1 MSTNQPDVYY
11 APYET
16 VKTLLGYLWAFRW
29 RIGLALL
36 LMILAKLATIAV
48 PLILKDIV
56 DQLEKPSAGQLV
68 IQLPLML
75 LLVYG
80 ALRFMNSLFNQLR
93 DLVFA
98 KAALKSIR
106 TITLTVFEH
115 LQHLSLAYHLQRK
128 TGGLSRDI
136 DRGGRAVNELLR
148 VMIFSIFPTLFELT
162 VVCIILFIR
171 YEPRFVLVTLL
182 TIVSYGVFTYSISN
196 WRLKFRKRMNET
208 ESTANSTAI
217 DALIN
222 FETVKY
228 FNNEKL
234 ESQRYNQNLKNWQ
247 QATYNSE
254 ASLAVLN
261 VGQATIIAIGLT
273 ALMVMAGQNVVDGKM
288 TLGDFVLVNA
298 FLLQLYVPLNFLGYV
313 FRTLQNSLVDISRMF
328 SLLDVEKEITDKP
341 DAKALETTDA
351 KIEFSQVRFAYKADR
366 PILRDVS
373 FTVPGGQKIAIVGH
387 SGAGK
392 STIARLIF
400 RFYEVTGGQILID
413 GQDIKDITLASLRQ
427 NIGVVPQDTVLFN
440 DTIEYNIRYGKP
452 DASDAEIHNAAK
464 LAYLHDFIES
474 LPDGYQTEVGERG
487 LKLSG
492 GEKQRIAIARTILK
506 NPPILLLDEA
516 TSALDSKSEEAI
528 QKALNEIARH
538 RTTLVIAHR
547 LSTIMDADRIVVL
560 DQGKVVETGSHQQ
573 LLEQKGSYSS
583 LWELQQNSPSNTQSQ
598 HKEDHRT

>member
-1 MSTNQPDVYY
+1 MV
-11 APYET
+11 
-16 VKTLLGYLWAFRW
+16 
-29 RIGLALL
+29 
-36 LMILAKLATIAV
+36 
-48 PLILKDIV
+48 
-56 DQLEKPSAGQLV
+56 
-68 IQLPLML
+68 
-75 LLVYG
+75 
-80 ALRFMNSLFNQLR
+80 ALRFINSLFNQLR

-115 LQHLSLAYHLQRK
+115 LQHLSLGYHLQRK
-128 TGGLSRDI
+128 TGGLSRDM

-148 VMIFSIFPTLFELT
+148 VMIFSIFPTLFELS
-162 VVCIILFIR
+162 VVCIILFVR
-171 YEPRFVLVTLL
+171 YEPRFVIVTLS

-208 ESTANSTAI
+208 ESTANTTAI

-228 FNNEKL
+228 FNNEHL
-234 ESQRYNQNLKNWQ
+234 ETERYNANLKNWQ

-261 VGQATIIAIGLT
+261 IGQATIIAIGLT
-273 ALMVMAGQNVVDGKM
+273 LLMVMAGQNVVDGKM

-328 SLLDVEKEITDKP
+328 TILDVEREITDKS
-341 DAKALETTDA
+341 DATDLSISNA
-351 KIEFSQVRFAYKADR
+351 KIEFSGVSFAYKSDR
-366 PILRDVS
+366 PILKSVDFS
-373 FTVPGGQKIAIVGH
+373 VPGGQKIAIVGH

-392 STIARLIF
+392 STIARLLF
-400 RFYEVTGGQILID
+400 RFYDVSGGQILID
-413 GQDIKDITLASLRQ
+413 KQDIKDVTLASLRR

-452 DASDAEIHNAAK
+452 DASDEQIRHAAK

-506 NPPILLLDEA
+506 DPPILLLDEA

-528 QKALNEIARH
+528 QKALNDIARQ
-538 RTTLVIAHR
+538 RTTVVIAHR
-547 LSTIMDADRIVVL
+547 LSTIMDADQIVVL
-560 DQGKVVETGSHQQ
+560 DQGTVVETGSHQQ
-573 LLEQKGSYSS
+573 LLEQKGSYAS
-583 LWELQQNSPSNTQSQ
+583 LWQLQQSSQ
-598 HKEDHRT
+598 ANVEYLNE

>member
-1 MSTNQPDVYY
+1 MPDKHSESFY
-11 APYET
+11 APWDT
-16 VKTLLGYLWAFRW
+16 VKTLLSYLWAFRW
-29 RIGLALL
+29 RIGLALI

-56 DQLEKPSAGQLV
+56 DQLEKPTTAQV
-68 IQLPLML
+68 VTQLPLL
-75 LLVYG
+75 LLLIYG
-80 ALRFMNSLFNQLR
+80 GLRFLNSLFNQLR

-115 LQHLSLAYHLQRK
+115 LQHLSLGYHLQRK
-128 TGGLSRDI
+128 TGGLSRDM

-162 VVCIILFIR
+162 VVCIILFVR
-171 YEPRFVLVTLL
+171 YEPRFVIVTLM
-182 TIVSYGVFTYSISN
+182 TIVGYGVFTYSISN

-208 ESTANSTAI
+208 ESIANTTAI

-228 FNNEKL
+228 FNNEGL
-234 ESQRYNQNLKNWQ
+234 EAQRYNKNLKNWQ

-254 ASLAVLN
+254 TSLAVLN
-261 VGQATIIAIGLT
+261 IGQATIIAAGLT
-273 ALMVMAGQNVVDGKM
+273 LLMIMAGQNVVDGKM

-328 SLLDVEKEITDKP
+328 SILDVEKEITDKA
-341 DAKALETTDA
+341 DAKALKISEA
-351 KIEFSQVRFAYKADR
+351 KIEFSRVQFAYKADR
-366 PILRDVS
+366 PILKDVS
-373 FTVPGGQKIAIVGH
+373 FVVPGGQKIAVVGH

-400 RFYEVTGGQILID
+400 RFYEVTGGKILID
-413 GQDIKDITLASLRQ
+413 GQDIRDITLASLRQ

-452 DASDAEIHNAAK
+452 DADASEIRHAAK
-464 LAYLHDFIES
+464 LAYLHDFIRS
-474 LPDGYQTEVGERG
+474 LPDGYNTEVGERG

-528 QKALNEIARH
+528 QKALNDIARQ

-547 LSTIMDADRIVVL
+547 LSTIMDADQIIVL
-560 DQGKVVETGSHQQ
+560 DQGMVVETGSHNQ
-573 LLEQKGSYSS
+573 LLEQQGSYAS
-583 LWELQQNSPSNTQSQ
+583 LWQLQQNSKSNSDRQ
-598 HKEDHRT
+598 HISVEL

>member
-1 MSTNQPDVYY
+1 MSNNPSDVYH

-16 VKTLLGYLWAFRW
+16 IKTLIGYLWAFRW
-29 RIGLALL
+29 RISLALA

-56 DQLEKPSAGQLV
+56 DQLDQPSDSSLL

-75 LLVYG
+75 LLIYG

-98 KAALKSIR
+98 KAVLNSIR
-106 TITLTVFEH
+106 TITLTVFDH
-115 LQHLSLAYHLQRK
+115 LQNLSLAYHLQRK

-162 VVCIILFIR
+162 VVCIILFVR
-171 YEPRFVLVTLL
+171 YEPRFVIVTLI
-182 TIVSYGVFTYSISN
+182 TIVSYGLFTYSISN
-196 WRLKFRKRMNET
+196 WRLKFRKRMNES
-208 ESTANSTAI
+208 ESTANTSAI

-234 ESQRYNQNLKNWQ
+234 ESTRYNRNLRKWQ
-247 QATYNSE
+247 EATYSSE

-273 ALMVMAGQNVVDGKM
+273 LLMVMAGQNVVDGKM

-328 SLLDVEKEITDKP
+328 SILDVEKDITDRP
-341 DAKALETTDA
+341 DARPL
-351 KIEFSQVRFAYKADR
+351 KITNSKIDFSNVSFAYHSNR
-366 PILRDVS
+366 PILRNVS
-373 FTVPGGQKIAIVGH
+373 FTVPGGHKIAVVGH

-392 STIARLIF
+392 STIARLLF
-400 RFYEVTGGQILID
+400 RFYETTDGQILID
-413 GQDIKDITLASLRQ
+413 GQDIRDITLASLRE

-452 DASDAEIHNAAK
+452 DASGEEIRNAAK
-464 LAYLHDFIES
+464 HAYLHEFIES
-474 LPDGYQTEVGERG
+474 LPEGYQTEVGERG

-528 QKALNEIARH
+528 QNALNEIARH

-547 LSTIMDADRIVVL
+547 LSTIMDADRIIVL
-560 DQGKVVETGSHQQ
+560 DQGRVVETGSHQK
-573 LLEQKGSYSS
+573 LLESKGSYFS
-583 LWELQQNSPSNTQSQ
+583 LWRLQQNSKAENNSHTN
-598 HKEDHRT
+598 

>member
-1 MSTNQPDVYY
+1 MSNNQADVYY
-11 APYET
+11 APLKT
-16 VKTLLGYLWAFRW
+16 IKTLLSYLWAFRL

-56 DQLEKPSAGQLV
+56 DQLEKPSTGQLV
-68 IQLPLML
+68 IQLPLFL
-75 LLVYG
+75 LLIYG
-80 ALRFMNSLFNQLR
+80 GLRFMNSLFNQLR

-115 LQHLSLAYHLQRK
+115 LQHLSLGYHLQRK
-128 TGGLSRDI
+128 TGGLSRDM

-162 VVCIILFIR
+162 VVCIILFVR
-171 YEPRFVLVTLL
+171 YQPRFVIVTLL

-208 ESTANSTAI
+208 ESKANTTAI

-222 FETVKY
+222 YETVKY
-228 FNNEKL
+228 FNNEQL
-234 ESQRYNQNLKNWQ
+234 ETQRYNQNLKNWQ
-247 QATYNSE
+247 QASYNSE
-254 ASLAVLN
+254 ASLAILN
-261 VGQATIIAIGLT
+261 IGQATIIAIGLT
-273 ALMVMAGQNVVDGKM
+273 LLMVMAGQNVVNGKM

-328 SLLDVEKEITDKP
+328 SILDVEKEITDKA
-341 DAKALETTDA
+341 DAKALRISNATID
-351 KIEFSQVRFAYKADR
+351 FSKVSFDYNSDR

-400 RFYEVTGGQILID
+400 RFYEITGGQILID
-413 GQDIKDITLASLRQ
+413 GQDIRDITLSSLRQ

-440 DTIEYNIRYGKP
+440 DTIEFNIRYGKP
-452 DASDAEIHNAAK
+452 DASDDEVRNAAK
-464 LAYLHDFIES
+464 LAYLHDFIKS

-528 QKALNEIARH
+528 QKALNEIARQ

-547 LSTIMDADRIVVL
+547 LSTIMDADQIIVL
-560 DQGKVVETGSHQQ
+560 DQGRVVETGSHQQ

-583 LWELQQNSPSNTQSQ
+583 LWLLQQNSQSETEK
-598 HKEDHRT
+598 HNA

>member
-1 MSTNQPDVYY
+1 M
-11 APYET
+11 
-16 VKTLLGYLWAFRW
+16 
-29 RIGLALL
+29 
-36 LMILAKLATIAV
+36 
-48 PLILKDIV
+48 LI
-56 DQLEKPSAGQLV
+56 
-68 IQLPLML
+68 
-75 LLVYG
+75 YG
-80 ALRFMNSLFNQLR
+80 GLRFLNSLFNQLR

-115 LQHLSLAYHLQRK
+115 LQHLSLGYHLQRK
-128 TGGLSRDI
+128 TGGLSRDM

-162 VVCIILFIR
+162 VVCIILFVR
-171 YEPRFVLVTLL
+171 YQPRFVIVTLL

-208 ESTANSTAI
+208 ESKANTTAI

-222 FETVKY
+222 YETVKY
-228 FNNEKL
+228 FNNEQL
-234 ESQRYNQNLKNWQ
+234 ETQRYNQNLKNWQ
-247 QATYNSE
+247 QASYNSE
-254 ASLAVLN
+254 ASLAILN
-261 VGQATIIAIGLT
+261 IGQATIIAIGLT
-273 ALMVMAGQNVVDGKM
+273 LLMVMAGQNVVNGKM

-328 SLLDVEKEITDKP
+328 SILDVEKEITDKA
-341 DAKALETTDA
+341 DAKALRISNATID
-351 KIEFSQVRFAYKADR
+351 FSKVSFDYNSDR
-366 PILRDVS
+366 PILKDVS
-373 FTVPGGQKIAIVGH
+373 FTVAGGQKIAIVGH

-400 RFYEVTGGQILID
+400 RFYEITGGQILID
-413 GQDIKDITLASLRQ
+413 GQDIRDITLSSLRQ

-440 DTIEYNIRYGKP
+440 DTIEFNIRYGKP
-452 DASDAEIHNAAK
+452 DASDDEVRNAAK
-464 LAYLHDFIES
+464 LAYLHDFIKS

-528 QKALNEIARH
+528 QKALNEIARQ

-547 LSTIMDADRIVVL
+547 LSTIMDADQIIVL
-560 DQGKVVETGSHQQ
+560 DQGRVVETGSHQQ

-583 LWELQQNSPSNTQSQ
+583 LWLLQQNSQSQ
-598 HKEDHRT
+598 TEEQSLELIDDHTQD

>member
-1 MSTNQPDVYY
+1 MAKSHSNAYY
-11 APYET
+11 APLDT
-16 VKTLLGYLWAFRW
+16 IKTLLGYLWIFRW

-36 LMILAKLATIAV
+36 LMIFAKLATISV

-56 DQLEKPSAGQLV
+56 DTLEKPSAGQLA
-68 IQLPLML
+68 IQLPIL
-75 LLVYG
+75 LLLIYG
-80 ALRFMNSLFNQLR
+80 GLRFINSLFNQLR

-115 LQHLSLAYHLQRK
+115 LQHLSLGYHLQRK

-148 VMIFSIFPTLFELT
+148 VMIFSILPTLFELT
-162 VVCIILFIR
+162 IVCIILFVR
-171 YEPRFVLVTLL
+171 YEPRFVIVTLM
-182 TIVSYGVFTYSISN
+182 TIISYGIFTYSISN

-208 ESTANSTAI
+208 ESTANTTAI

-228 FNNEKL
+228 FTNEHL
-234 ESQRYNQNLKNWQ
+234 ETERYNSNLKNWQ

-261 VGQATIIAIGLT
+261 IGQATIIAIGLT
-273 ALMVMAGQNVVDGKM
+273 LLMIMAGQNVVDGKM
-288 TLGDFVLVNA
+288 SLGDFVLVNA

-328 SLLDVEKEITDKP
+328 SILDVEKEITDKANAKDLAIS
-341 DAKALETTDA
+341 DAD
-351 KIEFSQVRFAYKADR
+351 IQFSNVSFDYKSDR
-366 PILRDVS
+366 PILTGVD
-373 FTVPGGQKIAIVGH
+373 FLVPGGQKIAIVGH

-392 STIARLIF
+392 STIARLLF
-400 RFYEVTGGQILID
+400 RFYDVTGGQILID
-413 GQDIKDITLASLRQ
+413 GQDIRDITLASLRR

-440 DTIEYNIRYGKP
+440 DTVEYNIRYGRP
-452 DASDAEIHNAAK
+452 DASNEEIRNAAK
-464 LAYLHDFIES
+464 SAYLHDFIES

-528 QKALNEIARH
+528 QSALNNIARQ
-538 RTTLVIAHR
+538 RTTVVIAHR
-547 LSTIMDADRIVVL
+547 LSTIMDADRIIVL
-560 DQGKVVETGSHQQ
+560 DQGRVVETGSHLQ
-573 LLEQKGSYSS
+573 LLEQKGRYSL
-583 LWELQQNSPSNTQSQ
+583 LWQLQQNSQPNA
-598 HKEDHRT
+598 EID

>member
-1 MSTNQPDVYY
+1 MPNNSPASFY
-11 APYET
+11 APRHT
-16 VKTLLGYLWAFRW
+16 VKTLLGYLWAFKW

-56 DQLEKPSAGQLV
+56 DQLEKPTAGQIAL
-68 IQLPLML
+68 QLPLL
-75 LLVYG
+75 LLLIYG
-80 ALRFMNSLFNQLR
+80 GLRFVNSLFNQLR

-98 KAALKSIR
+98 KAVLKSIR

-115 LQHLSLAYHLQRK
+115 LQHLSLGYHLQRK

-162 VVCIILFIR
+162 VVCIILFVR
-171 YEPRFVLVTLL
+171 YEPGFVIVTLV

-208 ESTANSTAI
+208 ESTANTAAI

-222 FETVKY
+222 YETVKY
-228 FNNEKL
+228 FNNEQL
-234 ESQRYNQNLKNWQ
+234 ETERYNRNLKSWQ
-247 QATYNSE
+247 QASYNSE

-261 VGQATIIAIGLT
+261 IGQATIIATGLT
-273 ALMVMAGQNVVDGKM
+273 LLMIMAGQNVVEGKM

-298 FLLQLYVPLNFLGYV
+298 FLLQLYLPLNFLGYV

-328 SLLDVEKEITDKP
+328 SILDVEKEITDRA
-341 DAKALETTDA
+341 DARPLRVTDS
-351 KIEFSQVRFAYKADR
+351 KIEFAQVSFAYKTDR
-366 PILRDVS
+366 QILTNVS
-373 FTVPGGQKIAIVGH
+373 FTVPGGHKVAIVGP

-392 STIARLIF
+392 STIARLLF
-400 RFYEVTGGQILID
+400 RFYEVTGGKILID
-413 GQDIKDITLASLRQ
+413 GQDIRDVTLASLRQ

-452 DASDAEIHNAAK
+452 DADEGEIRHAAK

-528 QKALNEIARH
+528 QKALNNIARQ

-547 LSTIMDADRIVVL
+547 LSTIMDADTIIVL
-560 DQGKVVETGSHQQ
+560 DQGTVVETGSHDQ
-573 LLEQKGSYSS
+573 LLERNGSYAS
-583 LWELQQNSPSNTQSQ
+583 LWQLQQNSNSKS
-598 HKEDHRT
+598 

>member
-1 MSTNQPDVYY
+1 MADTSSESFY
-11 APYET
+11 APYAT
-16 VKTLLGYLWAFRW
+16 VKTLFTHLWDYRW

-56 DQLEKPSAGQLV
+56 DQLDQPSNTQV
-68 IQLPLML
+68 ILQLPLML
-75 LLVYG
+75 LLLYG
-80 ALRFMNSLFNQLR
+80 GLRFINALFNQLR

-98 KAALKSIR
+98 KVALKSIR
-106 TITLTVFEH
+106 KITLKVFDH

-148 VMIFSIFPTLFELT
+148 IMIFSVFPTLFELS
-162 VVCIILFIR
+162 VVCIILFVR
-171 YEPRFVLVTLL
+171 YQPRFVIVTLL
-182 TIVSYGVFTYSISN
+182 TIVCYGLYTYSISN
-196 WRLKFRKRMNET
+196 WRLKFRKHMNET
-208 ESTANSTAI
+208 ESIANTTAI

-222 FETVKY
+222 YETVKY
-228 FNNEKL
+228 FTNEDL
-234 ESQRYNQNLKNWQ
+234 EAERYNHNLKQWQ
-247 QATYNSE
+247 QASFKSE
-254 ASLAVLN
+254 ASLAILN

-273 ALMVMAGQNVVDGKM
+273 ILMVMAGQNVVAGTM

-328 SLLDVEKEITDKP
+328 KLLDVEQEIIDKP
-341 DAKALETTDA
+341 QAKALEISKS
-351 KIEFSQVRFAYKADR
+351 KIEFDQVSFAYKQDR
-366 PILRDVS
+366 PILKGVNFDVQ
-373 FTVPGGQKIAIVGH
+373 GGEKVAIVGH

-400 RFYEVTGGQILID
+400 RFYELNGGKILID
-413 GQDIKDITLASLRQ
+413 GQNINEVSLQSLRDS
-427 NIGVVPQDTVLFN
+427 IGVVPQDTVLFN

-452 DASDAEIHNAAK
+452 DASHSEIEQAAR
-464 LAYLHDFIES
+464 LAYLAEFIES
-474 LPDGYQTEVGERG
+474 LPQGYQTQVGERG

-492 GEKQRIAIARTILK
+492 GEKQRMAIARTILK
-506 NPPILLLDEA
+506 DPPILILDEA

-528 QKALNEIARH
+528 QQALNNIARQ

-547 LSTIMDADRIVVL
+547 LSTIMDADKIVVL
-560 DQGKVVETGSHQQ
+560 DNGIVVETGSHEQ
-573 LLEQKGSYSS
+573 LLRHQGHYHE
-583 LWELQQNSPSNTQSQ
+583 LWQRQQNSAKQPNNSVPDQQ
-598 HKEDHRT
+598 I

>member
-1 MSTNQPDVYY
+1 MTDDHTLPLY
-11 APYET
+11 APYRT

-56 DQLEKPSAGQLV
+56 DQLEKPTAGQV
-68 IQLPLML
+68 AIQLPLL
-75 LLVYG
+75 LLLIYG
-80 ALRFMNSLFNQLR
+80 GLRFINSLFNQLR

-115 LQHLSLAYHLQRK
+115 LQHLSLGYHLQRK

-162 VVCIILFIR
+162 VVCIILFVR
-171 YEPRFVLVTLL
+171 YEPRFVIVTLL
-182 TIVSYGVFTYSISN
+182 TIVGYGIFTYSISN

-208 ESTANSTAI
+208 ESRANTTAI

-222 FETVKY
+222 YETVKY
-228 FNNEKL
+228 FNNEQL
-234 ESQRYNQNLKNWQ
+234 ETERYNNNLKNWQ

-261 VGQATIIAIGLT
+261 IGQATIIAVGLT
-273 ALMVMAGQNVVDGKM
+273 LLMVMAGQNVVNGKM

-328 SLLDVEKEITDKP
+328 SILDVEKEITDKE
-341 DAKALETTDA
+341 DARPLKISDA
-351 KIEFSQVRFAYKADR
+351 RIEFSKVRFAYKMNR
-366 PILRDVS
+366 PILTDVS
-373 FTVPGGQKIAIVGH
+373 FIVPGGQKIAIVGH

-400 RFYEVTGGQILID
+400 RFYEVTAGQILID
-413 GQDIKDITLASLRQ
+413 GQDIRDVTLASLRK

-440 DTIEYNIRYGKP
+440 DTIEFNIRYGKP
-452 DASDAEIHNAAK
+452 DASHDEIRHAAK
-464 LAYLHDFIES
+464 HAYMHDFIES

-528 QKALNEIARH
+528 QLALNDIARQ

-547 LSTIMDADRIVVL
+547 LSTIMDADQIIVL
-560 DQGKVVETGSHQQ
+560 DKGEVVETGSHYQ
-573 LLEQKGSYSS
+573 LLERDGSYAS
-583 LWELQQNSPSNTQSQ
+583 LWQLQQNSKKGAESLIA
-598 HKEDHRT
+598 